1 MWTRTTITYSDGKTA
16 VSTSVTRNGSN
27 GSSGASAVSVVITSD
42 AGNII
47 KNNSGSITMT
57 AHVYVGTT
65 ECTISAAGAVTGA
78 TTGTI
83 KWYKGDPNTNSS
95 LTAVATA
102 KTLTVSASD
111 VEDAQVYT
119 CQLE

>member
-83 KWYKGDPNTNSS
+83 KWYKGDPNTTSG
-95 LTAVATA
+95 LTAEATA
-102 KTLTVSASD
+102 KTLTVNASD
-111 VEDAQVYT
+111 VKDAQVYT